1 MLFVTR
7 AGRTLKRVPLE
18 LKFALRGLS
27 KISHQ
32 FQWHCALGPTVA
44 GPFISHNHE
53 LSATIIDAGEQMKFP
68 LFLISFIAAAVLSVS
83 AAQAQNYPWCSMV
96 DLGDEILNCGF
107 DSLEQCK
114 ASLSGGGDTCIQNN
128 TYKPPPPESV
138 SAEDASLPAQVPL
151 PPAKKAQR
159 HSTARPPAQGAAAG
173 AGLSR

>member
-1 MLFVTR
+1 
-7 AGRTLKRVPLE
+7 
-18 LKFALRGLS
+18 
-27 KISHQ
+27 
-32 FQWHCALGPTVA
+32 
-44 GPFISHNHE
+44 
-53 LSATIIDAGEQMKFP
+53 MKFP
-68 LFLISFIAAAVLSVS
+68 LFALSFITAAVVSVS

-138 SAEDASLPAQVPL
+138 SAEGASAPAQVPL

-159 HSTARPPAQGAAAG
+159 HSTAPPAQGSAAG